1 MNLKPITS
9 CRHASRL
16 ISEQLDHPL
25 ALSEKVMLQIH
36 LAMCTNCVFFGRQI
50 RALKNIIG
58 THAEPEDELPSP
70 YTTSL
75 SSEVQERIKTM
86 MREELD

>member
-1 MNLKPITS
+1 MTTS
-9 CRHASRL
+9 CKQASRL

-25 ALSEKVMLQIH
+25 SLGKWFVLKLH

-50 RALKNIIG
+50 KVLKYIIG
-58 THAEPEDELPSP
+58 KYADPEDELPSP

-75 SSEVQERIKTM
+75 STEVQERIKSL
-86 MREELD
+86 MREETG